1 MKMKNFNINK
11 LSFSRILL
19 LLLGTVIICCFM
31 SNMRSIEGLT
41 GCSTNTNTKDFSQNP
56 NLPAYTCPLSNPTC
70 DTCDSRFN
78 QTQCSDYSSHYMSSD
93 NTKTY
98 CLWNGVTIG
107 GTGGAGGTGE

>member
-1 MKMKNFNINK
+1 MKNFNINK

-19 LLLGTVIICCFM
+19 LLLGTVIICVFM
-31 SNMRSIEGLT
+31 QNMRSIEGLT
-41 GCSTNTNTKDFSQNP
+41 TGCSVNP
-56 NLPAYTCPLSNPTC
+56 NPGTLYPNPNSAYNCPLSNTTC
-70 DTCDSRFN
+70 AVCDSRFT

-107 GTGGAGGTGE
+107 GTGGAGGTGEI